1 MAEPEEL
8 LPLLALTELA
18 AFVGSL
24 RRWVET
30 HPNDQEAPV
39 LLARASAEFEVR
51 VKPWR
56 DALDGVFIQL
66 AEETDG

>member
-1 MAEPEEL
+1 MAEPEESSS
-8 LPLLALTELA
+8 LLALTELA

-30 HPNDQEAPV
+30 HPGDQEAPV
-39 LLARASAEFEVR
+39 LLTQASAQSEVR

-56 DALDGVFIQL
+56 DALDGVHIQL
-66 AEETDG
+66 VEDTDG